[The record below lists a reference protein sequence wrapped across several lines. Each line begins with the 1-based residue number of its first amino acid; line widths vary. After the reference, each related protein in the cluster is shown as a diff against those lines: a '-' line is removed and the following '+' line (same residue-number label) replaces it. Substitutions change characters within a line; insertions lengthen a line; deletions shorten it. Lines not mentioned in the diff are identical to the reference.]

1 MKTLLASALLFAVI
15 SGAFAAPAEKKVQAA
30 SAKTAVKKVAPGKG
44 VAAKAG
50 PIRTVRDLP
59 GFPENTLKRI
69 VSPKF
74 YKSLLISPVEGYVVV
89 RGHLSGG
96 RFHGGQVTHSELGG
110 AYDDMALALAS
121 HFTISHVGHM
131 DYQMSALAVHQYL
144 VIYKIADGMMA
155 LSFPVLAEAGRDQDD
170 YYGSAFLAV
179 KKDGKWTEIKGP
191 EVRRR

>member
-1 MKTLLASALLFAVI
+1 MKPLFASALFFAVI
-15 SGAFAAPAEKKVQAA
+15 TQGFGASVEKKAPAP
-30 SAKTAVKKVAPGKG
+30 AKTAAAKTAPGKG
-44 VAAKAG
+44 AQAKSG

-59 GFPENTLKRI
+59 GFPQNTLKRI

-110 AYDDMALALAS
+110 AYDDMALALANK
-121 HFTISHVGHM
+121 FTISHVGHM
-131 DYQMSALAVHQYL
+131 DYQMAALAVHQYL
-144 VIYKIADGMMA
+144 VIYKIADGLMA

-191 EVRRR
+191 EIRRR